1 MKIHLKF
8 GSIFQEI
15 FAGTEGEI
23 DLEEGA
29 DVAGLLD
36 VLCST
41 PERRARIFDP
51 TGRNLRSYV
60 TISKNGKFII
70 QLEWLQ
76 TRLSDGDRVEFFLLG
91 AGG

>member
-1 MKIHLKF
+1 LKIHLKF

-15 FAGTEGEI
+15 FGGREGEI
-23 DLEEGA
+23 DLLEGA
-29 DVAGLLD
+29 DIARLLD

-41 PERRARIFDP
+41 PERRAKIFDP
-51 TGRNLRSYV
+51 TGKNLRPYV
-60 TISKNGKFII
+60 TISKNGRFII
-70 QLEWLQ
+70 HLDWLQ